1 MSKLNILAIDMGHNV
16 SFDGGA
22 VGIRREDDL
31 NRGVGEA
38 LINKCRAVGINVINC
53 TPNSASSLS
62 DSLEQR
68 CTTANNAG
76 ADLFLCIHH
85 NCGGGHGAEALVYR
99 TGGVAEEL
107 GNAILNK
114 IAEAGMS
121 NRGVKVRQDLYV
133 LRHTAMPALLVECAF
148 VDSEEDMN
156 NYNCEEVAEKIFEGL
171 RNVLGFECNL
181 SGRSNQVRGDTEK
194 IYTVAPGDTLW
205 GIAKRFGTTVEELV
219 MKNKISNPNLI
230 YENQII
236 IV

>member
-1 MSKLNILAIDMGHNV
+1 MSKLDILAIDMGHNV

-31 NRGVGEA
+31 NRGVAEA
-38 LINKCRAVGINVINC
+38 LINKCKNAGINVVNC
-53 TPNSASSLS
+53 TPNSASNLS

-68 CTTANNAG
+68 CTAANNAG

-85 NCGGGHGAEALVYR
+85 NCGGGNGAEALVYR
-99 TGGVAEEL
+99 TGGIAEEV
-107 GNAILNK
+107 GDAILNK
-114 IAEAGMS
+114 IVEAGMS

-133 LRHTAMPALLVECAF
+133 LKHTAMPAVLVECAF

-171 RNVLGFECNL
+171 RNVFDFKYANSVKSNEGGTS
-181 SGRSNQVRGDTEK
+181 SGE

-205 GIAKRFGTTVEELV
+205 GIAKRFGTTVDKLV
-219 MKNKISNPNLI
+219 LKNQIKNPNYILSGEKILI
-230 YENQII
+230 
-236 IV
+236 